1 MQIITLRPAGADD
14 MTPADY
20 RDIYTE
26 LRANRPLRALV
37 HAAGAAEGRIA
48 YWSRYG
54 NDPAAVP
61 DLAGK
66 NELRRLVGL
75 PELDPPAGA
84 VVAAAADPAAAV
96 WQVGDGPA
104 DRVILLATPGPV
116 TLHVNGAGPEVV
128 SRAQN
133 ALYTDVHAPRS
144 ARPRKSVWRPALPPE
159 WRSELERRGLTLR
172 QIVEEALQET
182 PRTSQNFSVSAPL
195 HAARPG
201 RAKRRV
207 CA

>member
-1 MQIITLRPAGADD
+1 MTTRALRPAGSDD
-14 MTPADY
+14 LTPADY

-84 VVAAAADPAAAV
+84 VAAVHVDPAAAV

-104 DRVILLATPGPV
+104 DRVILLAIPGPV
-116 TLHVNGAGPEVV
+116 TLHVNGVGPQVV
-128 SRAQN
+128 DGAQD
-133 ALYTDVHAPRS
+133 AVYTDVHG
-144 ARPRKSVWRPALPPE
+144 PRKAQRRKAYWTVRLPAE
-159 WRSELERRGLTLR
+159 WRSELASRGLDLR
-172 QIVEEALQET
+172 QIVAAALEKEPT
-182 PRTSQNFSVSAPL
+182 P
-195 HAARPG
+195 
-201 RAKRRV
+201 
-207 CA
+207 

>member
-1 MQIITLRPAGADD
+1 MTTRALRPAGSDD
-14 MTPADY
+14 LTPADY

-54 NDPAAVP
+54 NDPEAVP

-75 PELDPPAGA
+75 PELDPPAGQ
-84 VVAAAADPAAAV
+84 VAADHADPAAAV

-104 DRVILLATPGPV
+104 DRVILLAHPGPV
-116 TLHVNGAGPEVV
+116 TLHVNGAGPQIVD
-128 SRAQN
+128 SNQST
-133 ALYTDVHAPRS
+133 LYTDVHG
-144 ARPRKSVWRPALPPE
+144 PRKAQRRKAYWTVRLPAE
-159 WRSELERRGLTLR
+159 WRSELASRGLDLR
-172 QIVEEALQET
+172 QIVAAALEID
-182 PRTSQNFSVSAPL
+182 L
-195 HAARPG
+195 
-201 RAKRRV
+201 
-207 CA
+207 

>member
-1 MQIITLRPAGADD
+1 MTTRALRPAGSDD
-14 MTPADY
+14 LTPADY

-54 NDPAAVP
+54 NDPEAVP

-84 VVAAAADPAAAV
+84 VVADHADPAAAV
-96 WQVGDGPA
+96 WQVGDGHA
-104 DRVILLATPGPV
+104 DRVILLAQPGPV
-116 TLHVNGAGPEVV
+116 TLHVNGAGPQVV
-128 SRAQN
+128 DGAQDT
-133 ALYTDVHAPRS
+133 LYTDVHG
-144 ARPRKSVWRPALPPE
+144 PRKAQRRKAYWTVRLPVE
-159 WRSELERRGLTLR
+159 WRSELKSRGLDLR
-172 QIVEEALQET
+172 QIIAAALEID
-182 PRTSQNFSVSAPL
+182 
-195 HAARPG
+195 
-201 RAKRRV
+201 
-207 CA
+207 